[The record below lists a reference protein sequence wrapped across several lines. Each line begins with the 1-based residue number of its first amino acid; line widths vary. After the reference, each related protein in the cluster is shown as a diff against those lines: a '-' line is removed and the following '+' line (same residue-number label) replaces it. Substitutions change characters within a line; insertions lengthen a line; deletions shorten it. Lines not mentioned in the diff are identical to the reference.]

1 MRMEENAH
9 ETEENKTVFFR
20 SQTDIL
26 QDVVP
31 MKTEMMWNK
40 NKSPS
45 LLDLPKDG
53 DMPQSRQTMQGVKSR
68 RVSSRQNLK
77 PSRRSV
83 MAPGELSYARDRRL
97 KETNSQFQSRISL
110 VGLP

>member
-9 ETEENKTVFFR
+9 DTAAEDQTVFFR
-20 SQTDIL
+20 SQTDIMQNVL
-26 QDVVP
+26 P

-53 DMPQSRQTMQGVKSR
+53 D
-68 RVSSRQNLK
+68 
-77 PSRRSV
+77 
-83 MAPGELSYARDRRL
+83 
-97 KETNSQFQSRISL
+97 
-110 VGLP
+110 